1 MSRLGGVSL
10 VGAAT
15 VDVTPPA
22 GLAMSGFLARTSPA
36 TGTHDPLT
44 VRTVTV
50 GGTAVVTVD
59 ACGLHEDTCRRVR
72 ERLLGGEIPNLA
84 DLPVLTEVVV
94 AATHTH
100 GGPAVV
106 PGRLG
111 GPVDPGHLRLL
122 EDACVDAVRT
132 ALRGARPA
140 RLRFGIGAD
149 PGVARN
155 RRRPGGPT
163 DPALPVL
170 VWADE
175 AGATVT
181 VVTAYAC
188 HPVVLGA
195 DNTLWTA
202 DYPGVVRRQLELAH
216 PGAVAVFLTGCCG
229 DVNTGHSAGSS
240 TLQASDTRTYAACE
254 RAGTAIAQAALDA
267 ETRPVDGPVGA
278 RSAEVGLERLDG
290 SGWTARVSVLDW
302 SGVRLVALPGEPF
315 AATALA
321 MRAAAPEP
329 LVVFGYADG
338 CPGYFPTSDEYAAG
352 GYEVEQA
359 HFYYGA
365 QAAFAPGSAERLGAE
380 ALRLLERDPGLNL
393 TG

>member
-1 MSRLGGVSL
+1 
-10 VGAAT
+10 
-15 VDVTPPA
+15 
-22 GLAMSGFLARTSPA
+22 MSGFLARTSAA

-44 VRTVTV
+44 VRAVTV
-50 GGTAVVTVD
+50 DGTAVVTVD
-59 ACGLHEDTCRRVR
+59 ACGLHEDTCQRVR
-72 ERLLGGEIPNLA
+72 ERLRVG
-84 DLPVLTEVVV
+84 DLTEVVV

-132 ALRGARPA
+132 AVRGARPS
-140 RLRFGIGAD
+140 RLRFGTGAD
-149 PGVARN
+149 PGVASN
-155 RRRPGGPT
+155 RRRPEGPT

-170 VWADE
+170 VWTDE
-175 AGATVT
+175 AGATVA

-229 DVNTGHSAGSS
+229 DTNTGHSAYAS
-240 TLQASDTRTYAACE
+240 TLQAADSRTYAACE
-254 RAGTAIAQAALDA
+254 RAGTAIAQAVLD
-267 ETRPVDGPVGA
+267 TRTRAVEGPVGA
-278 RSAEVGLERLDG
+278 RSAEVGVERLDG
-290 SGWTARVSVLDW
+290 STWTARVSVLDW

-321 MRAAAPEP
+321 LRAAAPEP
-329 LVVFGYADG
+329 LLVFGYADG
-338 CPGYFPTSDEYAAG
+338 CPGYFPTREEYAFG
-352 GYEVEQA
+352 GYEVEEA
-359 HFYYGA
+359 HVYYGA
-365 QAAFAPGSAERLGAE
+365 RAAFAPGSAERLGAE
-380 ALRLLERDPGLNL
+380 ALRLLGLS
-393 TG
+393 G

>member
-1 MSRLGGVSL
+1 MSL

-22 GLAMSGFLARTSPA
+22 GLAMSGFLARTSAA

-44 VRTVTV
+44 VRAVTV
-50 GGTAVVTVD
+50 DGTAVVTVD
-59 ACGLHEDTCRRVR
+59 ACGLHEDTCQRVR
-72 ERLLGGEIPNLA
+72 ERLRVG
-84 DLPVLTEVVV
+84 DLTEVVV

-132 ALRGARPA
+132 AVRGARPS
-140 RLRFGIGAD
+140 RLRFGTGAD
-149 PGVARN
+149 PGVASN
-155 RRRPGGPT
+155 RRRPEGPT

-170 VWADE
+170 VWTDE
-175 AGATVT
+175 AGATVA

-229 DVNTGHSAGSS
+229 DTNTGHSAYAS
-240 TLQASDTRTYAACE
+240 TLQAADSRTYAACE
-254 RAGTAIAQAALDA
+254 RAGTAIAQAVLD
-267 ETRPVDGPVGA
+267 TRTRAVEGPVGA
-278 RSAEVGLERLDG
+278 RSAEVGVERLDG
-290 SGWTARVSVLDW
+290 STWTARVSVLDW

-321 MRAAAPEP
+321 LRAAAPEP
-329 LVVFGYADG
+329 LLVFGYADG
-338 CPGYFPTSDEYAAG
+338 CPGYFPTREEYAFG
-352 GYEVEQA
+352 GYEVEEA
-359 HFYYGA
+359 HVYYGA
-365 QAAFAPGSAERLGAE
+365 RAAFAPGSAERLGAE
-380 ALRLLERDPGLNL
+380 ALRLLGLS
-393 TG
+393 G

>member
-1 MSRLGGVSL
+1 
-10 VGAAT
+10 
-15 VDVTPPA
+15 
-22 GLAMSGFLARTSPA
+22 MSGFLARTSPA

-44 VRTVTV
+44 VRAVTV
-50 GGTAVVTVD
+50 DGTAVVTVD
-59 ACGLHEDTCRRVR
+59 VCGLHEDTCSRIR
-72 ERLLGGEIPNLA
+72 ERLLGG
-84 DLPVLTEVVV
+84 DLTGAAGLTELTEVVV

-111 GPVDPGHLRLL
+111 GPVDPGHLRML

-132 ALRGARPA
+132 ALRDARPA
-140 RLRFGIGAD
+140 RLRFGTGAD

-155 RRRPGGPT
+155 RRRPDGPT

-170 VWADE
+170 VWSDE
-175 AGATVT
+175 AGATVA

-229 DVNTGHSAGSS
+229 DANTGHSASAS
-240 TLQASDTRTYAACE
+240 TLHSDDARTYPACE
-254 RAGTAIAQAALDA
+254 RAGTAIAQAVLD
-267 ETRPVDGPVGA
+267 TGTGPVDGPVGS
-278 RSAEVGLERLDG
+278 RSAELDLQRLDG
-290 SGWTARVSVLDW
+290 SSWTARVSVLDW

-321 MRAAAPEP
+321 LRAAAAPEP

-338 CPGYFPTSDEYAAG
+338 CPGYFPTREEYAAG

-359 HFYYGA
+359 HFYYGE
-365 QAAFAPGSAERLGAE
+365 QAAFAPGTAERLGAE
-380 ALRLLERDPGLNL
+380 ALHLLGL
-393 TG
+393 T

>member
-1 MSRLGGVSL
+1 MSLPGDGTSQ

-22 GLAMSGFLARTSPA
+22 GLAMSGFLARTSRA
-36 TGTHDPLT
+36 TGAHDPLT
-44 VRTVTV
+44 VRAVTV
-50 GGTAVVTVD
+50 DGTAVVTVD
-59 ACGLHEDTCRRVR
+59 ACGLHEDTCRRIR
-72 ERLLGGEIPNLA
+72 ERLRGEVA
-84 DLPVLTEVVV
+84 DAVV

-132 ALRGARPA
+132 ALHHARPA
-140 RLRFGIGAD
+140 RLRFGSGAD

-155 RRRPGGPT
+155 RRRHGGPV
-163 DPALPVL
+163 DSALPVL
-170 VWADE
+170 VWTDE
-175 AGATVT
+175 TGATVT
-181 VVTAYAC
+181 ILTAYAC

-229 DVNTGHSAGSS
+229 DANTGHSADAS
-240 TLQASDTRTYAACE
+240 TLRASDTRTYGACE
-254 RAGTAIAQAALDA
+254 RVGTAVAQAVLD
-267 ETRPVDGPVGA
+267 TRTCPVEGPVGA
-278 RSAEVGLERLDG
+278 RSAELDLERLDG
-290 SGWTARVSVLDW
+290 SSWTGRVSVLDW
-302 SGVRLVALPGEPF
+302 CGIRLVALPGEPF
-315 AATALA
+315 AATAMAL
-321 MRAAAPEP
+321 RCAAPDP
-329 LVVFGYADG
+329 LAVFGYADG
-338 CPGYFPTSDEYAAG
+338 CPGYFPTREEYALG

-359 HFYYGA
+359 HLYYGA
-365 QAAFAPGSAERLGAE
+365 RAAFAPGSAERLGAE
-380 ALRLLERDPGLNL
+380 ALRLLGLS
-393 TG
+393 G

>member
-1 MSRLGGVSL
+1 MPGDGTSGADGRCL

-22 GLAMSGFLARTSPA
+22 GPAMSGFLARTSPA
-36 TGTHDPLT
+36 TGAHDPLT
-44 VRTVTV
+44 VRAVTV
-50 GGTAVVTVD
+50 DGTAVVTVD

-72 ERLLGGEIPNLA
+72 ERLLS
-84 DLPVLTEVVV
+84 TEVVV

-111 GPVDPGHLRLL
+111 GPVDPGYLRLL
-122 EDACVDAVRT
+122 EDACVTAVRT
-132 ALRGARPA
+132 ALRDARPA
-140 RLRFGIGAD
+140 RPRFGTGAD

-155 RRRPGGPT
+155 RRRRDGPT

-170 VWADE
+170 VWTDD
-175 AGATVT
+175 AGATVAL
-181 VVTAYAC
+181 VTGYAC

-229 DVNTGHSAGSS
+229 DANTGHSADAS
-240 TLQASDTRTYAACE
+240 TLQPRDTRTYAACE

-267 ETRPVDGPVGA
+267 RTRPVGGAVGA
-278 RSAEVGLERLDG
+278 RSAEVSLGRLDG
-290 SGWTARVSVLDW
+290 STWTARVTVLDW
-302 SGVRLVALPGEPF
+302 AGVRLVALPGEPF

-321 MRAAAPEP
+321 LRAATPDP

-338 CPGYFPTSDEYAAG
+338 CPGYFPTREECAFG
-352 GYEVEQA
+352 GYEVDQA

-365 QAAFAPGSAERLGAE
+365 QAAFAPGSAERLEAE
-380 ALRLLERDPGLNL
+380 ALHLLGL